1 MLMRCDE
8 AELEGVVDRE
18 RRRWE
23 AIPEELFARPVSSG
37 PASPSSEYGSALQ
50 LPVSEATRSTDCH
63 FVHFHLFVT
72 ERNRIRSTASF
83 LHLANASARSL
94 QEYDSLYCDLSGPAR
109 NRPIDHTRALSRINV
124 GPNIV
129 RQTEDAWRLIAKHKR
144 LPNTDQEMH
153 HWIMEDDRRTARK
166 NRSRTALGGYK
177 RHDIRG
183 IKRTLTEGEGSGLKL
198 SLPEGPAGLSLGGSG
213 MASSAS
219 ATFTFSSTSTS
230 TGTGSG
236 SVGGSVAVAKEMR
249 DEGTSRYFTSNE
261 AGPSTSTP
269 NTKEDQEIDPDRT
282 PTAVKL
288 VTAPLPVPASSQQS
302 ATSQRSNG
310 ARHKRPNSQTN
321 RLGFVATKPSSQDVL
336 IDDGKPLEPPMKKK
350 NSWNNARTSLLAE
363 KHRRLSDQQKE
374 KEAERASAEGSG
386 SGVPNTIRTEEV
398 RSTRPTWAV
407 VNKSP
412 ASSETEDESDDEGGA
427 GMASMAIVKQRMGKP
442 RLLEE
447 AFRRTKAV
455 AVQEMEVDEVSYC
468 GVWVGWSIS
477 EIKADEERSGVVSSD
492 HHRYRRL
499 HLRLVKVRSLSCKRS
514 TMR

>member
-1 MLMRCDE
+1 
-8 AELEGVVDRE
+8 
-18 RRRWE
+18 
-23 AIPEELFARPVSSG
+23 
-37 PASPSSEYGSALQ
+37 
-50 LPVSEATRSTDCH
+50 
-63 FVHFHLFVT
+63 
-72 ERNRIRSTASF
+72 
-83 LHLANASARSL
+83 
-94 QEYDSLYCDLSGPAR
+94 
-109 NRPIDHTRALSRINV
+109 
-124 GPNIV
+124 
-129 RQTEDAWRLIAKHKR
+129 
-144 LPNTDQEMH
+144 
-153 HWIMEDDRRTARK
+153 
-166 NRSRTALGGYK
+166 
-177 RHDIRG
+177 
-183 IKRTLTEGEGSGLKL
+183 
-198 SLPEGPAGLSLGGSG
+198 

-230 TGTGSG
+230 MSTGTSTGSG
-236 SVGGSVAVAKEMR
+236 SAGGSVAVAKEMR

-321 RLGFVATKPSSQDVL
+321 RLGFVATKPSSQE
-336 IDDGKPLEPPMKKK
+336 IAQPPVKNK

-363 KHRRLSDQQKE
+363 KRRRLSDHQKE
-374 KEAERASAEGSG
+374 EEAKRASAEGSG

-398 RSTRPTWAV
+398 RSARPTWAV

-427 GMASMAIVKQRMGKP
+427 GIASMAVVKQRMGKP

-455 AVQEMEVDEVSYC
+455 AVQEMEVDEVSC
-468 GVWVGWSIS
+468 LTWMASLELKPRLTGSVILNF
-477 EIKADEERSGVVSSD
+477 DSSD
-492 HHRYRRL
+492 RHRYRRL
-499 HLRLVKVRSLSCKRS
+499 HLRLVKVRSLPCRRS
-514 TMR
+514 TTR

>member
-23 AIPEELFARPVSSG
+23 AIPEELFARPASSG

-50 LPVSEATRSTDCH
+50 LPVSEATRSTDRH

-83 LHLANASARSL
+83 LHLAHTSARSL
-94 QEYDSLYCDLSGPAR
+94 QEYDTLYADHSGLAR
-109 NRPIDHTRALSRINV
+109 NRPIDHTRSVSRIHV

-144 LPNTDQEMH
+144 LPNNDQEMH

-183 IKRTLTEGEGSGLKL
+183 IKRTLTEGEGEGLKL
-198 SLPEGPAGLSLGGSG
+198 NLPEGPAGLSLGGSG

-219 ATFTFSSTSTS
+219 ATFTFSSTST
-230 TGTGSG
+230 GTGSG
-236 SVGGSVAVAKEMR
+236 SLGGSAAVAKQMR

-321 RLGFVATKPSSQDVL
+321 RLGFVATKPSSQE
-336 IDDGKPLEPPMKKK
+336 IAQPPVKNK

-363 KHRRLSDQQKE
+363 KRRRLSDHQKE
-374 KEAERASAEGSG
+374 EEAKRASAEGSG

-398 RSTRPTWAV
+398 RSARPTWAV

-427 GMASMAIVKQRMGKP
+427 GIASMAVVKQRMGKP

-455 AVQEMEVDEVSYC
+455 AVQEMEVDEVSC
-468 GVWVGWSIS
+468 LTWMASLELKPRLTGSVILNF
-477 EIKADEERSGVVSSD
+477 DSSD
-492 HHRYRRL
+492 RHRYRRL
-499 HLRLVKVRSLSCKRS
+499 HLRLVKVRSLPCRRS
-514 TMR
+514 TTR